1 MNMTK
6 EEKLYFDR
14 LSDCSLRLE
23 TIHKLR
29 WIILENL
36 GNSNNVDDKQYYVEA
51 NENFNEV
58 ERETWIYIKGHK
70 KMKKTNEYKT
80 INLKMFPIDSEA
92 SQYEINK
99 KINEMAKEGWELLQQ
114 QVYDEWHILLTFKR
128 TSK

>member
-1 MNMTK
+1 
-6 EEKLYFDR
+6 
-14 LSDCSLRLE
+14 
-23 TIHKLR
+23 
-29 WIILENL
+29 
-36 GNSNNVDDKQYYVEA
+36 
-51 NENFNEV
+51 
-58 ERETWIYIKGHK
+58 
-70 KMKKTNEYKT
+70 MKKTNEYKT

>member
-80 INLKMFPIDSEA
+80 IDLKMFPIDSEA